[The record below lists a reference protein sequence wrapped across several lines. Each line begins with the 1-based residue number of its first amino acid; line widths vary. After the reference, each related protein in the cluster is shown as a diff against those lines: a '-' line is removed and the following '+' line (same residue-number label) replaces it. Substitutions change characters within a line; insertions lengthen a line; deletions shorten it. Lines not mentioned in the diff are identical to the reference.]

1 MVFMMHRQIE
11 VYLSMEVILSPE
23 MKVILSGSDFKPRN
37 EIMYVLKKII
47 YLLLE
52 NNRQATFFLTN
63 DTVI

>member
-23 MKVILSGSDFKPRN
+23 MKVILSGSDFKPRS